1 MSTMASPTGP
11 DAVSTVA
18 SPTGPGERFA
28 AHVGVQVVRGEAPP
42 GGCWATATLPGRP
55 WGAGAD
61 DPAGPVPTG
70 AVLALIDATA
80 RAAAEASLATPGLR
94 AAISPAASSV
104 QYGATGT
111 GTVTA
116 RASVPCEGALVERA
130 DERGLLRFSVAVE
143 VVDGDGTRVATA
155 TVQWRATIVPDPSG
169 TADRSGPADRA
180 GAGGHAGG
188 GCDGGCDGG

>member
-1 MSTMASPTGP
+1 MMVRPTAPDRPAGGAPGP
-11 DAVSTVA
+11 A
-18 SPTGPGERFA
+18 ERFA
-28 AHVGVQVVRGEAPP
+28 AHVGVRVVRGEAPP

-55 WGAGAD
+55 WSAAAAGPAD
-61 DPAGPVPTG
+61 PVPTG

-80 RAAAEASLATPGLR
+80 WAAAEASLAAPGFR
-94 AAISPAASSV
+94 ATLTPAASSV
-104 QYGATGT
+104 QYGATAT

-143 VVDGDGTRVATA
+143 VVGGDGTRVATA
-155 TVQWRATIVPDPSG
+155 TVQWRAAVVPDPSG
-169 TADRSGPADRA
+169 TADRSGPADRS

>member
-1 MSTMASPTGP
+1 MSLMAHSTDPGPRTADVAGP
-11 DAVSTVA
+11 D
-18 SPTGPGERFA
+18 ERFA
-28 AHVGVQVVRGEAPP
+28 AHVGVRIVRDEAPA
-42 GGCWATATLPGRP
+42 GGCWATATLPERP
-55 WGAGAD
+55 WSAGAD
-61 DPAGPVPTG
+61 GPAGPVPTG

-80 RAAAEASLATPGLR
+80 WAAAAASLATPGLR
-94 AAISPAASSV
+94 AALSPAASSV

-155 TVQWRATIVPDPSG
+155 TVQWRATVVLDP
-169 TADRSGPADRA
+169 
-180 GAGGHAGG
+180 GG
-188 GCDGGCDGG
+188 D